1 MLGTRPLESGALGQ
15 STTVAHVLSNSTI
28 ILKELPMSI
37 FGLLRLT
44 FLSLVFTAGIL
55 SPVAA
60 LGDDASPAAMP
71 GTGIDV
77 IANGLTNPRGF
88 TWGDDGMLYLAL
100 AGAGGED
107 QIVVDATPYPYYA
120 GETASIATV
129 ADGCATP
136 VIEGLPSGYWADPQW
151 TWGIMD
157 VAILDGELYALS
169 GGGSASWGNPD
180 SPNGIYRIL
189 GDGTWELVADL
200 GTWNS
205 ENPPEF
211 IPWDNDPNGSWFDL
225 EAGTDRLWVT
235 EAVGGRLVTVTT
247 DGEIAEVAD
256 LSVDHMV
263 PTGIALD
270 NEGGAYV
277 TFETVVPFADGSSK
291 VIHVTGDG
299 TVTDHWLGLTA
310 VTDLVMGPDGVL
322 YAAEMA
328 TNNLD
333 EPPYLMPGTG
343 RIVRQ
348 TGPDTLETVVTGV
361 DYPVYLGFS
370 PDGSLYFSAPAFGEN
385 RGEGL
390 GILARVDMTA
400 IPVSAEGINDAA
412 PTCGTTESVD
422 APSGEMAVSIEDFA
436 FAPAELEVA
445 VGTTITWTNVDSAPH
460 TVTSPD
466 GVFDST
472 RINQGETFS
481 YTFTEPGE
489 YSYFCSFHPGMQGTV
504 IVS

>member
-1 MLGTRPLESGALGQ
+1 MKTSITRIA
-15 STTVAHVLSNSTI
+15 A
-28 ILKELPMSI
+28 
-37 FGLLRLT
+37 
-44 FLSLVFTAGIL
+44 LSLILTIGIL
-55 SPVAA
+55 SPVSAIA
-60 LGDDASPAAMP
+60 DDASPASE
-71 GTGIDV
+71 TGSGLDV
-77 IANGLTNPRGF
+77 VVNGLSNPRGF
-88 TWGDDGMLYLAL
+88 TWGDDGTMYLAL
-100 AGAGGED
+100 AGAGGEE
-107 QIVVDATPYPYYA
+107 QIVVDATPYPNYI
-120 GETASIATV
+120 GDTASIATV
-129 ADGCATP
+129 ANGCATP
-136 VIEGLPSGYWADPQW
+136 MVDGLPSGYWADPQW

-169 GGGSASWGNPD
+169 AGGSASWGKPD
-180 SPNGIYRIL
+180 WANGIYRVL
-189 GDGTWELVADL
+189 ADGTLELVADL
-200 GTWNS
+200 GTWNA

-225 EAGTDRLWVT
+225 EAGDGKLWVT
-235 EAVGGRLVTVTT
+235 EAVGGRLVTVTPA
-247 DGEIAEVAD
+247 GEIHEVAD
-256 LSVDHMV
+256 LSDGHMV

-277 TFETVVPFADGSSK
+277 TFETVVPFADGTSK

-299 TVTDHWLGLTA
+299 VITDHWLGLTA

-361 DYPVYLGFS
+361 DYPVYLGFA
-370 PDGSLYFSAPAFGEN
+370 PDGSLYFSGPAFGEN

-390 GILARVDMTA
+390 GFLARVDMTA
-400 IPVSAEGINDAA
+400 IPVSAEGINETASNCGASAMSDEPADEGATEVAA
-412 PTCGTTESVD
+412 
-422 APSGEMAVSIEDFA
+422 SIEDFA

-445 VGTTITWTNVDSAPH
+445 VGTTITWTNNDVAPH
-460 TVTSPD
+460 TVTSSE
-466 GVFDST
+466 GVFDSA
-472 RINQGETFS
+472 RMDPGETFS
-481 YTFTEPGE
+481 YTFTEAGE
-489 YSYFCSFHPGMQGTV
+489 FPYFCIFHPGMQGTV